1 MATLWVPERAL
12 RRVESRSAAYRV
24 LRTMATPKT
33 SRKSVGKDR
42 GEGTLSSASQGNG
55 AAALGMTYG
64 ATILLFVGVGWWLD
78 DHFGT
83 SPWLLIAGSLLGAT
97 GGFISLVK
105 KVPPAGAGRD
115 PGDDSH
121 FKK

>member
-1 MATLWVPERAL
+1 MASPETPREGAE
-12 RRVESRSAAYRV
+12 ES
-24 LRTMATPKT
+24 K
-33 SRKSVGKDR
+33 
-42 GEGTLSSASQGNG
+42 LSSVHRGNG

-78 DHFGT
+78 ERFGT

-115 PGDDSH
+115 RGDDSSTH
-121 FKK
+121 S

>member
-1 MATLWVPERAL
+1 MAP
-12 RRVESRSAAYRV
+12 
-24 LRTMATPKT
+24 PKT
-33 SRKSVGKDR
+33 SRKSA
-42 GEGTLSSASQGNG
+42 GEGRREGALSSVTQGNG

-64 ATILLFVGVGWWLD
+64 ATILLFVGAGWWLD

-105 KVPPAGAGRD
+105 KVPPAGSGRD
-115 PGDDSH
+115 QGDDSSTH
-121 FKK
+121 S

>member
-1 MATLWVPERAL
+1 MAL
-12 RRVESRSAAYRV
+12 
-24 LRTMATPKT
+24 PKT
-33 SRKSVGKDR
+33 SRKSAAKDR
-42 GEGTLSSASQGNG
+42 GEAPLSSAAQGGG

-105 KVPPAGAGRD
+105 KVPPAGADRD
-115 PGDDSH
+115 LGDDSH
-121 FKK
+121 NKK